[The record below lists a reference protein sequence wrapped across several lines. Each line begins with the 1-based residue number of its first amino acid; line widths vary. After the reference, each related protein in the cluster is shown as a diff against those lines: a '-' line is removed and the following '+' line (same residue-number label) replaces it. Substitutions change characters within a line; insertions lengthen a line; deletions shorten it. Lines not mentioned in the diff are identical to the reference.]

1 MSDVIAM
8 ATLQTALQMGL
19 RVPEDLRIV
28 GFDGIPEAQNLHP
41 TITTVQQHSVE
52 KGRRAAR
59 MFLEADNNENVVLP
73 TELLIGESC
82 P

>member
-1 MSDVIAM
+1 M

-19 RVPEDLRIV
+19 RIPDDLRIV
-28 GFDGIPEAQNLHP
+28 GFDGIPQAQNLHP

-59 MFLEADNNENVVLP
+59 MFLEADNQNKVILP
-73 TELLIGESC
+73 TELPIGESC